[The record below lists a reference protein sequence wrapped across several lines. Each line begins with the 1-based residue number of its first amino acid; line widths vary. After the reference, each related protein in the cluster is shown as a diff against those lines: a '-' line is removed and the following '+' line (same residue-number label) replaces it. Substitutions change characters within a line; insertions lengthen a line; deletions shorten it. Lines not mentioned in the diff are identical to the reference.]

1 MGDFTW
7 GASGK
12 RLGKYV
18 LKEGI
23 ARGGFAEVW
32 LASRVLGMNEG
43 VEPVEDSL
51 QEHVAIKLLVEDVLD
66 EVAKAHA
73 VQHRNIVKILDYGK
87 DGDGVLRWVAMER
100 VDGLTLAQLLD
111 LLPPNTFLPM
121 SALLDI
127 AIQLFEG
134 LNAVHTAKDARG
146 AARQLVHRDIKPSNV
161 MVTYDGQ
168 VKILDFGIAKDL
180 RNDAPTMPSKRCF
193 TPRYAAPEQHRGVAV
208 GPTTDLYS
216 AALVVAEL
224 ILNHQV
230 FPEDPETQE
239 RLIEDLKLNDGAVQR
254 VDTTRLGPDSLHRV
268 LRACLALDP
277 YHRPVSAS
285 EVLTTLRQLR
295 QSYPPRPDVESLIRL
310 LRERALPPDVSTPLQ
325 DDWRDLVRRLQAVP
339 LPRTI
344 PTAWM
349 CGAPLNLQVVPQV
362 PPERRSALGVV
373 WPSGEVFGHSGYGT
387 GIYAGP
393 VVVLEGPGV
402 PKAQTNGMASQS
414 HEPSHAG
421 PPRTTSPRPPPLS
434 KERTLVQ
441 EPRGAAAPA
450 PPAPRPA
457 PVASKLP
464 AWLPVVAHA
473 VAWATLGALFILGGS
488 WLVVK
493 VVLPSLQSL
502 AVEAPAPPPPVT
514 PVAPPPV
521 VQVVTPEEPPPP
533 QAPAC
538 VDADNDRFFSC
549 GPVGEKHDCDD
560 GNPAVY
566 PGAPELCDGLDN
578 DCDPNTLDPDEVLN
592 ADGSLRCAPKPNRV
606 RVPAPASEQ
615 VDGPTV
621 TCYIDRDGD
630 GFGGAETRRS
640 KKADCSEPGLAL
652 RYGDCNDGPQGRSI
666 HPGATESCSD
676 GINSDCSESNS
687 DCKQYVAESLT
698 FSGDR
703 SSASAS
709 LTVFQACD
717 DVSLVVKFPTSTGD
731 IIPLRKMASSE
742 WSGSFQLTRQQ
753 KKDTGELTYYYQC
766 TASGKTR
773 KLYYSDGAYKHYKK
787 L

>member
-1 MGDFTW
+1 MGDFKW
-7 GASGK
+7 GVPGK

-18 LKEGI
+18 LSEGI

-32 LASRVLGMNEG
+32 LATRALGMGEG
-43 VEPVEDSL
+43 IEPLDGSL
-51 QEHVAIKLLVEDVLD
+51 HEHVAIKLLVEDVLD

-73 VQHRNIVKILDYGK
+73 VQHRNIVKVFDYGK
-87 DGDGVLRWVAMER
+87 DGDGVLRWVAMEH
-100 VDGLTLAQLLD
+100 VDGMTLAQLLD
-111 LLPPNTFLPM
+111 LLPPNAFLPM

-134 LNAVHTAKDARG
+134 LNAVHTAKDGRG

-180 RNDAPTMPSKRCF
+180 RNDAPTLPSKRCF

-224 ILNHQV
+224 VLNHQV

-239 RLIEDLKLNDGAVQR
+239 RVIEDLKLSDGAVKR
-254 VDTTRLGPDSLHRV
+254 IDTTRLGPEPLHRV

-310 LRERALPPDVSTPLQ
+310 LRERTLPQDVSTPLQ
-325 DDWRDLVRRLQAVP
+325 EDWRDLVRRLHAVP
-339 LPRTI
+339 LPRPI
-344 PTAWM
+344 PAAWM
-349 CGAPLNLQVVPQV
+349 CGAPLNLQLVPQV
-362 PPERRSALGVV
+362 SPERRGALGVV
-373 WPSGEVFGHSGYGT
+373 WPSGVRAEPDGYGAGVSSGLVLAPT
-387 GIYAGP
+387 SAGP
-393 VVVLEGPGV
+393 LQGPTG
-402 PKAQTNGMASQS
+402 ASHWQ
-414 HEPSHAG
+414 HTGLWGPSSAATPLPGPAG
-421 PPRTTSPRPPPLS
+421 KDSTKL
-434 KERTLVQ
+434 Q
-441 EPRGAAAPA
+441 APHGGSA
-450 PPAPRPA
+450 PPTPVPRPA
-457 PVASKLP
+457 PVVPKLP

-473 VAWATLGALFILGGS
+473 VVWATLGALLILGGS

-493 VVLPSLQSL
+493 VLLPSLQSL
-502 AVEAPAPPPPVT
+502 AVEAPTPPPPVA
-514 PVAPPPV
+514 PVVPPPV
-521 VQVVTPEEPPPP
+521 VQVVTPEEPPPQQGP
-533 QAPAC
+533 TC
-538 VDADNDRFFSC
+538 VDADNDDYFPCSPEAERL
-549 GPVGEKHDCDD
+549 DCDD
-560 GNPAVY
+560 NNAAVH
-566 PGAPELCDGLDN
+566 PGAVEACDGLDN
-578 DCDPNTLDPDEVLN
+578 DCDPNTLAPDEVRD
-592 ADGSLRCAPKPNRV
+592 ADGSLRCAPKPSRA
-606 RVPAPASEQ
+606 RAPAPASEQ
-615 VDGPTV
+615 ADGPTV

-640 KKADCSEPGLAL
+640 QKADCSEPGLSL

-676 GINSDCSESNS
+676 GINSNCSESNS

-698 FSGDR
+698 LSGDR

-717 DVSLVVKFPTSTGD
+717 GVSLVVKFPTSTSD
-731 IIPLRKMASSE
+731 TIPLRKMGSSE

-766 TASGKTR
+766 TASGKTS
-773 KLYYSDGAYKHYKK
+773 KLYYGDGAYKHYKK

>member
-1 MGDFTW
+1 MSDFKW
-7 GASGK
+7 GVPGK

-32 LASRVLGMNEG
+32 LASRALGVNEG
-43 VEPVEDSL
+43 TGPDEASL
-51 QEHVAIKLLVEDVLD
+51 QEHVAIKLLVQDVLD

-100 VDGLTLAQLLD
+100 VDGLTLAQLMD
-111 LLPPNTFLPM
+111 LLPPSAFLPI

-134 LNAVHTAKDARG
+134 LNAVHAPKDARG
-146 AARQLVHRDIKPSNV
+146 AVRQLVHRDIKPSNV
-161 MVTYDGQ
+161 MVTNDGQ

-180 RNDAPTMPSKRCF
+180 RNDAPTMPSQRCF

-216 AALVVAEL
+216 AALVIAEL

-239 RLIEDLKLNDGAVQR
+239 RVIEDLKLNDGAVKR
-254 VDTTRLGPDSLHRV
+254 VDTTRLGPEPLHRV
-268 LRACLALDP
+268 LRACLAVDP
-277 YHRPVSAS
+277 FHRPASAS

-295 QSYPPRPDVESLIRL
+295 QSYPPRPDVESLVRL
-310 LRERALPPDVSTPLQ
+310 LRDRALPQDISTPLH
-325 DDWRDLVRRLQAVP
+325 DDWRDLVRRLQSVP
-339 LPRTI
+339 LPRPI
-344 PTAWM
+344 PDAWM

-373 WPSGEVFGHSGYGT
+373 WPRGESGGHDGYGT
-387 GIYAGP
+387 GIYTGP
-393 VVVLEGPGV
+393 VVVPVGPGLS
-402 PKAQTNGMASQS
+402 NGHTSGGTSQWQ
-414 HEPSHAG
+414 EPRHAG
-421 PPRTTSPRPPPLS
+421 PSPTTSPPPQPLG
-434 KERTLVQ
+434 KERTLLQ
-441 EPRGAAAPA
+441 EQHGGSA
-450 PPAPRPA
+450 PPTPVPRPA
-457 PVASKLP
+457 PVVPKLP

-473 VAWATLGALFILGGS
+473 VVWATLGALLILGGS

-493 VVLPSLQSL
+493 VLLPSLQSL
-502 AVEAPAPPPPVT
+502 AAARQAPPPPVA
-514 PVAPPPV
+514 PVVPPPV
-521 VQVVTPEEPPPP
+521 VQVVTPEEPPP
-533 QAPAC
+533 APAC
-538 VDADNDRFFSC
+538 IDADNDRFFSC
-549 GPVGEKHDCDD
+549 SPVGEAHDCDD
-560 GNPAVY
+560 NNPTVY
-566 PGAPELCDGLDN
+566 PGAPEACDELDN
-578 DCDPNTLDPDEVLN
+578 DCDPNTLGPDEVRD
-592 ADGSLRCAPKPNRV
+592 ADGSLRCAPKPSRA
-606 RVPAPASEQ
+606 RAPAPASEQ
-615 VDGPTV
+615 ADGPTV

-640 KKADCSEPGLAL
+640 QKADCSEPGLSL

-676 GINSDCSESNS
+676 GINSNCSESNS

-698 FSGDR
+698 LSGDR

-717 DVSLVVKFPTSTGD
+717 GVSLVVKFPTSTSD
-731 IIPLRKMASSE
+731 TIPLRKMGSSE

-766 TASGKTR
+766 TASGKTS
-773 KLYYSDGAYKHYKK
+773 KLYYGDGAYKHYKK